1 MGGQFLK
8 VPYEEDGAGQ
18 GGYAKEMSDE
28 YKAAEQ
34 AMLTDEVAKAD
45 VVITTA
51 LIPGRKAPVLIPE
64 AMVAGMKR
72 GSVIVDMASVNGGNV
87 IGTVDGEKVVT
98 KNGVS
103 ILGYSDLPSRLPTA
117 ASQLFGRNQANFL
130 LSVGPQTTGT
140 KGFFEI
146 DYEDPAVRGMLV
158 VDGGKLTWPA
168 PPYEPPPA
176 PKQAVVAEEEE
187 EVDPQ
192 VAINEKV
199 QGDATAL
206 TAVAALTIGVG
217 LASGGD
223 VSNAALFGAFCLA
236 SFAGQQAV
244 WGVAPA
250 LHSPLMAV
258 TNAVSG
264 LTALGGAALL
274 DPSDP
279 IPHTPA
285 QFLGA
290 FAVAVSAINIAGG
303 FRVTDA
309 MLQLFRREGDPEPP
323 LSYFA
328 APVGLAA
335 IATLGAAATD
345 PTSVLPDVVAGA
357 AATACVAGIGGLASQ
372 DTARYGNAAAV
383 AGVGLAVV
391 ATFAHVIQASP
402 GDLGGVLSLGAL
414 LAAGGAGGYVVAG
427 GVGPA
432 ELPQTVAAFHSLV
445 GIAAVATAVGEFL
458 AHAEELGIGGGVAAV
473 LAAVVGGVTFSG
485 SIVAYAKLA
494 GLTSSSPLAKNDLIN
509 GALLVG
515 ALGTGALAV
524 SQGVTMAPALAAS
537 GALSAVLGYFLVSSI
552 GGADM
557 PVVITVLNSY
567 SGWALAAE
575 GALLKDPTLASVG
588 ALIGFSGAILTKIM
602 CDAMNR
608 DVVEVVLGG
617 KAAEPVV
624 EGDVVDLGPHREID
638 AAGAAAALVAANSV
652 LIVPGY
658 GLAVAKAQYVVAELV
673 DELRKAGKKVGFG
686 IHPVAGRMP
695 GQLNVLLAE
704 AGVPYDIVYELEEC
718 NDDFADTDVSIVLG
732 ASDTVNSGAL
742 DDPNSPIAGMP
753 VLRVW
758 DAETTIAFKR
768 SMGSTGYAGVAN
780 PTFYKENT
788 QMLLGDAKDTASA
801 LLESLRAQL

>member
-1 MGGQFLK
+1 
-8 VPYEEDGAGQ
+8 
-18 GGYAKEMSDE
+18 
-28 YKAAEQ
+28 
-34 AMLTDEVAKAD
+34 
-45 VVITTA
+45 
-51 LIPGRKAPVLIPE
+51 
-64 AMVAGMKR
+64 
-72 GSVIVDMASVNGGNV
+72 
-87 IGTVDGEKVVT
+87 
-98 KNGVS
+98 
-103 ILGYSDLPSRLPTA
+103 
-117 ASQLFGRNQANFL
+117 
-130 LSVGPQTTGT
+130 
-140 KGFFEI
+140 
-146 DYEDPAVRGMLV
+146 MLV

-176 PKQAVVAEEEE
+176 PKQATVVEEEE

-192 VAINEKV
+192 TAINEKV

-335 IATLGAAATD
+335 VATLGAAATD

-391 ATFAHVIQASP
+391 STFAHVIQA
-402 GDLGGVLSLGAL
+402 GDVGGVISLGAL
-414 LAAGGAGGYVVAG
+414 LAAGGGAGYVVAG

-458 AHAEELGIGGGVAAV
+458 AHAEELGVGGGAAAV

-485 SIVAYAKLA
+485 SIVAYSKLA

-608 DVVEVVLGG
+608 D
-617 KAAEPVV
+617 ARSRRPVV
-624 EGDVVDLGPHREID
+624 RFTP
-638 AAGAAAALVAANSV
+638 S
-652 LIVPGY
+652 
-658 GLAVAKAQYVVAELV
+658 
-673 DELRKAGKKVGFG
+673 
-686 IHPVAGRMP
+686 
-695 GQLNVLLAE
+695 
-704 AGVPYDIVYELEEC
+704 
-718 NDDFADTDVSIVLG
+718 S
-732 ASDTVNSGAL
+732 
-742 DDPNSPIAGMP
+742 
-753 VLRVW
+753 
-758 DAETTIAFKR
+758 
-768 SMGSTGYAGVAN
+768 
-780 PTFYKENT
+780 
-788 QMLLGDAKDTASA
+788 
-801 LLESLRAQL
+801 

>member
-1 MGGQFLK
+1 
-8 VPYEEDGAGQ
+8 
-18 GGYAKEMSDE
+18 
-28 YKAAEQ
+28 
-34 AMLTDEVAKAD
+34 
-45 VVITTA
+45 
-51 LIPGRKAPVLIPE
+51 
-64 AMVAGMKR
+64 
-72 GSVIVDMASVNGGNV
+72 
-87 IGTVDGEKVVT
+87 
-98 KNGVS
+98 
-103 ILGYSDLPSRLPTA
+103 
-117 ASQLFGRNQANFL
+117 
-130 LSVGPQTTGT
+130 
-140 KGFFEI
+140 
-146 DYEDPAVRGMLV
+146 MLV

-176 PKQAVVAEEEE
+176 PKQATVEVEEE

-192 VAINEKV
+192 EAVNRKV

-335 IATLGAAATD
+335 VATLGAAATD

-391 ATFAHVIQASP
+391 STFAHVIQA
-402 GDLGGVLSLGAL
+402 GDMGGVLSLGAL
-414 LAAGGAGGYVVAG
+414 LTAGGAAGYVVAG

-458 AHAEELGIGGGVAAV
+458 AHAEELGVGGGAAAV

-485 SIVAYAKLA
+485 SIVAYSKLA

-509 GALLVG
+509 GALLIG
-515 ALGTGALAV
+515 ALGAGGLAV

-608 DVVEVVLGG
+608 ADSVSVSARSELQLCENGVFMRRGRLDAVDVACG
-617 KAAEPVV
+617 
-624 EGDVVDLGPHREID
+624 
-638 AAGAAAALVAANSV
+638 
-652 LIVPGY
+652 IV
-658 GLAVAKAQYVVAELV
+658 
-673 DELRKAGKKVGFG
+673 
-686 IHPVAGRMP
+686 
-695 GQLNVLLAE
+695 
-704 AGVPYDIVYELEEC
+704 
-718 NDDFADTDVSIVLG
+718 
-732 ASDTVNSGAL
+732 
-742 DDPNSPIAGMP
+742 
-753 VLRVW
+753 
-758 DAETTIAFKR
+758 
-768 SMGSTGYAGVAN
+768 
-780 PTFYKENT
+780 
-788 QMLLGDAKDTASA
+788 TASVP
-801 LLESLRAQL
+801 RR

>member
-1 MGGQFLK
+1 MR
-8 VPYEEDGAGQ
+8 
-18 GGYAKEMSDE
+18 STRRC
-28 YKAAEQ
+28 KATPR
-34 AMLTDEVAKAD
+34 LN
-45 VVITTA
+45 
-51 LIPGRKAPVLIPE
+51 GRRCA
-64 AMVAGMKR
+64 
-72 GSVIVDMASVNGGNV
+72 
-87 IGTVDGEKVVT
+87 
-98 KNGVS
+98 
-103 ILGYSDLPSRLPTA
+103 
-117 ASQLFGRNQANFL
+117 
-130 LSVGPQTTGT
+130 
-140 KGFFEI
+140 
-146 DYEDPAVRGMLV
+146 
-158 VDGGKLTWPA
+158 
-168 PPYEPPPA
+168 
-176 PKQAVVAEEEE
+176 
-187 EVDPQ
+187 
-192 VAINEKV
+192 
-199 QGDATAL
+199 
-206 TAVAALTIGVG
+206 TIGVG

-335 IATLGAAATD
+335 VATLGAAATD

-524 SQGVTMAPALAAS
+524 SQGVTMAPALS
-537 GALSAVLGYFLVSSI
+537 CFWSAVGR
-552 GGADM
+552 
-557 PVVITVLNSY
+557 PR
-567 SGWALAAE
+567 
-575 GALLKDPTLASVG
+575 LLP
-588 ALIGFSGAILTKIM
+588 
-602 CDAMNR
+602 R
-608 DVVEVVLGG
+608 
-617 KAAEPVV
+617 
-624 EGDVVDLGPHREID
+624 VVDRRRGHARRYYGIQLLLGMGPGGGRRVAQGPDARQCRSID
-638 AAGAAAALVAANSV
+638 RLLRRDPDQNHVRRDE
-652 LIVPGY
+652 PGRRRS
-658 GLAVAKAQYVVAELV
+658 GLGRQG
-673 DELRKAGKKVGFG
+673 RG
-686 IHPVAGRMP
+686 AGRR
-695 GQLNVLLAE
+695 G
-704 AGVPYDIVYELEEC
+704 
-718 NDDFADTDVSIVLG
+718 
-732 ASDTVNSGAL
+732 
-742 DDPNSPIAGMP
+742 
-753 VLRVW
+753 
-758 DAETTIAFKR
+758 
-768 SMGSTGYAGVAN
+768 
-780 PTFYKENT
+780 
-788 QMLLGDAKDTASA
+788 
-801 LLESLRAQL
+801 